1 MMTININAKSNADA
15 IDKMTRW
22 GYELGTDYTIQE
34 CQFVLQDSQF
44 P

>member
-1 MMTININAKSNADA
+1 MTININSKSPQDA

-22 GYELGTDYTIQE
+22 GYVYGEDFTLS
-34 CQFVLQDSQF
+34 CQSVLQESVF